1 MHFRARVLRVVGP
14 GRLHEGELFDLP
26 EGAVIGRDPG
36 VEVRLDHPSV
46 SRRHARITAAP
57 RPSPEPPLRIENLS
71 SSSGLF
77 VDGARL
83 GPGDACALAE
93 GSRLQIGAVLLEV
106 LGPAETEPFC
116 SPIPL
121 DDAPLDGAAAPVFV
135 ITRDGDACGVQF
147 AGRYLDLQAA
157 AARAFAALAASPSQ
171 VVHVWDIQEAVGT
184 AGVVAPLVTAIR
196 RAVKSLLDDGALDE
210 ALLRGLIAQS
220 GSGDRLASLESLDR
234 DALLRRLVLS
244 RRGHGYVLCLPP
256 DAVRIV
262 DAG

>member
-1 MHFRARVLRVVGP
+1 MRARVLRVVGP

-46 SRRHARITAAP
+46 SRRHARITA
-57 RPSPEPPLRIENLS
+57 LRIENLS
-71 SSSGLF
+71 ASSGLF

-83 GPGDACALAE
+83 GPGEACALAE
-93 GSRLQIGAVLLEV
+93 GSHLQIGAVLLGV

-121 DDAPLDGAAAPVFV
+121 ERAPLDDAAAPIFV
-135 ITRDGDACGVQF
+135 ITRDGDACVVQF

-157 AARAFAALAASPSQ
+157 AARAFAALSASPSQ

-184 AGVVAPLVTAIR
+184 TGAVAPLVTAIR
-196 RAVKSLLDDGALDE
+196 RAVRSLLDDGALDE
-210 ALLRGLIAQS
+210 ALLRGLIARS